1 MAKITVKQVKSIIG
15 RPESQRK
22 IVAALGLGR
31 IGKTN
36 EVEDNAAV
44 RGMIAKVSHLVDVV
58 K

>member
-15 RPESQRK
+15 RPTAQRK

-36 EVEDNAAV
+36 EIEDNAAV